1 MRTATL
7 ILFCATVFGAGLAHS
22 PGGGSEKCQCR
33 GNLMQSVR
41 IKHIQ
46 KLQGYPKTVFC
57 GKTELIVTMRNG
69 KTKCLNP
76 DGKQGKKLLSKKEQ
90 RSNRR
95 SQKEVREEE
104 TK

>member
-33 GNLMQSVR
+33 EMQSVR

-46 KLQGYPKTVFC
+46 KLQGYPKTLFC
-57 GKTELIVTMRNG
+57 GKTELMGVLQMYKICIIIFNTLCVER
-69 KTKCLNP
+69 KY
-76 DGKQGKKLLSKKEQ
+76 S
-90 RSNRR
+90 
-95 SQKEVREEE
+95 EVRLNILFFFEVSQ
-104 TK
+104 

>member
-7 ILFCATVFGAGLAHS
+7 ILFCATVFGAGLVHS

-33 GNLMQSVR
+33 GKLMQSVR

-46 KLQGYPKTVFC
+46 KLEGYPKSVFC
-57 GKTELIVTMRNG
+57 GKTELIATMRN
-69 KTKCLNP
+69 
-76 DGKQGKKLLSKKEQ
+76 EQ

-95 SQKEVREEE
+95 SQKEVREGD
-104 TK
+104 TKIINILEFL